1 MQTSNASTRHRNL
14 SKKLETNL
22 ARHENEMSHPERKKT
37 FVDPK
42 VQGALVR
49 RLVIHWLSFLLVA
62 SLVAF
67 CLQVLSNPFRSM
79 GEHFQQLWW
88 THGPF
93 LLVMVFLLPVFV
105 LDSIKMSHRFVGPIY
120 RLRQVILE
128 IAQGDPAP
136 RLKFRDFD
144 FWQGLAEDFNRMVD
158 QLTTR
163 GEKSDDYEEGVDE
176 NATQAEEPA
185 EAN

>member
-1 MQTSNASTRHRNL
+1 MA
-14 SKKLETNL
+14 
-22 ARHENEMSHPERKKT
+22 HPERKKT

-49 RLVIHWLSFLLVA
+49 RLVIHWLAFLLVA
-62 SLVAF
+62 SLVTF
-67 CLQVLSNPFRSM
+67 CLQILSNPFRSFA
-79 GEHFQQLWW
+79 EHAQQLWW

-93 LLVMVFLLPVFV
+93 LVVMVFLLPVFV
-105 LDSIKMSHRFVGPIY
+105 LDTIKLSHRFAGPIY

-128 IAQGDPAP
+128 ISQGNPPP

-144 FWQGLAEDFNRMVD
+144 FWKGLADDFNRMVD

-163 GEKSDDYEEGVDE
+163 DSQTAEYED
-176 NATQAEEPA
+176 ATGDASKTVESK
-185 EAN
+185 

>member
-1 MQTSNASTRHRNL
+1 
-14 SKKLETNL
+14 
-22 ARHENEMSHPERKKT
+22 MSHPERKKT

-49 RLVIHWLSFLLVA
+49 RLIRHWVVYMVVA
-62 SLVAF
+62 SMVAF
-67 CLQVLSNPFRSM
+67 CLQVLSNPFRSL
-79 GEHFQQLWW
+79 GEHVQQLWW

-105 LDSIKMSHRFVGPIY
+105 LDTIKLSHRFAGPIY

-128 IAQGDPAP
+128 IAQGDPPP

-163 GEKSDDYEEGVDE
+163 DSKPAEYDE
-176 NATQAEEPA
+176 EEPVQA
-185 EAN
+185 K

>member
-1 MQTSNASTRHRNL
+1 
-14 SKKLETNL
+14 
-22 ARHENEMSHPERKKT
+22 MSHPERKKT

-49 RLVIHWLSFLLVA
+49 RLVMHWFAFLLVA
-62 SLVAF
+62 SLAAF
-67 CLQVLSNPFRSM
+67 CLQVLSNPFRSLA
-79 GEHFQQLWW
+79 EHAQQVWW

-105 LDSIKMSHRFVGPIY
+105 LDTIKLSHRFAGPIY

-128 IAQGDPAP
+128 IAQGDPPP

-144 FWQGLAEDFNRMVD
+144 FWQGLADDFNRMVD

-163 GEKSDDYEEGVDE
+163 DAKSADYDDTAE
-176 NATQAEEPA
+176 TEEPV
-185 EAN
+185 ESN

>member
-1 MQTSNASTRHRNL
+1 
-14 SKKLETNL
+14 
-22 ARHENEMSHPERKKT
+22 MSHPERKKT

-42 VQGALVR
+42 VQGSLVR
-49 RLVIHWLSFLLVA
+49 RLVLHWLSFLLVA
-62 SLVAF
+62 SLVSF
-67 CLQVLSNPFRSM
+67 CLQVLSNPFRSF
-79 GEHFQQLWW
+79 GEHVQQLWW

-105 LDSIKMSHRFVGPIY
+105 LDTIKLSHRFAGPIY
-120 RLRQVILE
+120 RLRQTILE
-128 IAQGDPAP
+128 IAQGDPPP

-163 GEKSDDYEEGVDE
+163 GAKLADYDD
-176 NATQAEEPA
+176 TAETDAPVETT
-185 EAN
+185 

>member
-1 MQTSNASTRHRNL
+1 MA
-14 SKKLETNL
+14 
-22 ARHENEMSHPERKKT
+22 HPERKKT

-49 RLVIHWLSFLLVA
+49 RLVMHWLSFLLVA

-67 CLQVLSNPFRSM
+67 CLQVLSNPFRSLS
-79 GEHFQQLWW
+79 EHVQQLWW

-105 LDSIKMSHRFVGPIY
+105 LDTIKMSNRFVGPIY

-128 IAQGDPAP
+128 IAQGDLPP

-163 GEKSDDYEEGVDE
+163 GKKSADEKLADEKPANYEA
-176 NATQAEEPA
+176 AT
-185 EAN
+185 EAVVESK

>member
-1 MQTSNASTRHRNL
+1 
-14 SKKLETNL
+14 
-22 ARHENEMSHPERKKT
+22 MSHPERKKT

-42 VQGALVR
+42 VQGSLVR
-49 RLVIHWLSFLLVA
+49 RLVYHWFAFLLVA

-67 CLQVLSNPFRSM
+67 CLQVLSNPFRTI
-79 GEHFQQLWW
+79 GEHLQQVWW

-93 LLVMVFLLPVFV
+93 LLVMLFLLPVFI
-105 LDSIKMSHRFVGPIY
+105 LDTIKLSHRFAGPIY
-120 RLRQVILE
+120 RLRQTILE
-128 IAQGDPAP
+128 IAQGDPPP

-163 GEKSDDYEEGVDE
+163 DAKSTEYDE
-176 NATQAEEPA
+176 ADESVENK
-185 EAN
+185 

>member
-1 MQTSNASTRHRNL
+1 
-14 SKKLETNL
+14 
-22 ARHENEMSHPERKKT
+22 MSHPERKKT

-49 RLVIHWLSFLLVA
+49 RLIRHWVLFMVVA
-62 SLVAF
+62 SMVAF
-67 CLQVLSNPFRSM
+67 CLQVLSNPFRSL
-79 GEHFQQLWW
+79 GEHVQDLWW

-105 LDSIKMSHRFVGPIY
+105 LDTIKLSHRFAGPIY

-128 IAQGDPAP
+128 IAQGDPPP

-163 GEKSDDYEEGVDE
+163 DAKPADYDK
-176 NATQAEEPA
+176 EEPA
-185 EAN
+185 ETK